1 MSTSIT
7 AFHNVEVLP
16 LQPCSPTPTKGMT
29 KLSSSPVMF
38 AGGQASTVQYDSMP
52 GLIKPHLLAMQ
63 KAHFPMMQSNT
74 GVSVFE
80 PFQR

>member
-1 MSTSIT
+1 
-7 AFHNVEVLP
+7 
-16 LQPCSPTPTKGMT
+16 MT

-38 AGGQASTVQYDSMP
+38 AGGQVSTIQGQHTVQYDSMP